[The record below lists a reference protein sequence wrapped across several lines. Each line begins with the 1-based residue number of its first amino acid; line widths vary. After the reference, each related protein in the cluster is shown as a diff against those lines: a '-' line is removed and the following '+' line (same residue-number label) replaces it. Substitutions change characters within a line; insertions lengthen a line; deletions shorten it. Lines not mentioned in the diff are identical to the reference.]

1 MDTSTSGKPSVEW
14 ATRLAYAAGATG
26 MLANPFFIVKV
37 PERATNI
44 EQALALLLRRKAA
57 V

>member
-1 MDTSTSGKPSVEW
+1 MDASTSGKPSVEW

-26 MLANPFFIVKV
+26 LLANPFFIARV

-44 EQALALLLRRKAA
+44 EQALTLWLRRKTAA
-57 V
+57 